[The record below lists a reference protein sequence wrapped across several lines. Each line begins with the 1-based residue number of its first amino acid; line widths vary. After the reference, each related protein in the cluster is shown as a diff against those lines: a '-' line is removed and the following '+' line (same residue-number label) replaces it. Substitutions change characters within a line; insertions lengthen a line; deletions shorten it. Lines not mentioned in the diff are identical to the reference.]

1 MQKKKKREKWKI
13 VVMVISAV
21 ILAALIA
28 VICLWL
34 YLTSGVKQVK
44 LDKDDLGITEYKKSD
59 DAEQTGDHVDTKNSK
74 IRNIVF
80 FGIDSTDEQ
89 ASYGDQ
95 YRSDSIIIVSLGE
108 DNKNIKATSI
118 LRDSKVPIEGHE
130 PQKINAAY
138 KYGFAPLAIKTI
150 NQNFKMNIE
159 DYVTVDFASIEEIVD
174 LLGGVDIEMT
184 EEEASQVP
192 GTHAGLNTLNGAQTV
207 LYSRIRKIDS
217 DYYRA
222 SRQQNVITAI
232 LTKIKD
238 LPLTSL
244 PGTLNK
250 LMNCVETSL
259 SYADILGILMS
270 LDIRNLNVEY
280 NTIPDYDYET
290 DLWGGIDDDHGEW
303 VWVYDLDKAADRL
316 HEIIYGE

>member
-1 MQKKKKREKWKI
+1 MKEYKEYKNYKKRKKWKVVVI
-13 VVMVISAV
+13 VICAV
-21 ILAALIA
+21 LAAAIA
-28 VICLWL
+28 AAAVLWFF
-34 YLTSGVKQVK
+34 LTSDIKQVK
-44 LDKDDLGITEYKKSD
+44 LDKDDLGITE
-59 DAEQTGDHVDTKNSK
+59 HVDTVPEYDSK
-74 IRNIVF
+74 VRNIVF

-95 YRSDSIIIVSLGE
+95 YRSDSIIIVSLGA
-108 DNKNIKATSI
+108 DNKTIKATSI
-118 LRDSKVPIEGHE
+118 LRDSKVPIEGHD

-159 DYVTVDFASIEEIVD
+159 DYVTVDFASIEGIVD
-174 LLGGVDIEMT
+174 LLGGVDIELT
-184 EEEASQVP
+184 EEEASQVE

-232 LTKIKD
+232 LTK
-238 LPLTSL
+238 LQQVPLTSM
-244 PGTLNK
+244 PGTIRE
-250 LMNCVETSL
+250 LMKCVETSL
-259 SYADILGILMS
+259 SYIDILSILLS
-270 LDIRNLNVEY
+270 LDIRHLNIEY
-280 NTIPDYDYET
+280 HTIPDPDYEA

-303 VWVYDLDKAADRL
+303 VWIYDLGKASERL
-316 HEIIYGE
+316 HEIIYGAD

>member
-1 MQKKKKREKWKI
+1 MDRLETT
-13 VVMVISAV
+13 MLMSMSGMTSTNRCTISAV

-28 VICLWL
+28 GICLWL

-44 LDKDDLGITEYKKSD
+44 LDKDDLGITEYKKTD
-59 DAEQTGDHVDTKNSK
+59 DADQTENSGDTENSN

-95 YRSDSIIIVSLGE
+95 YRSDSIIIISLGE

-130 PQKINAAY
+130 SQKINAAY

-174 LLGGVDIEMT
+174 LLGGVDIELT

-192 GTHAGLNTLNGAQTV
+192 GTHCRAKHIERGSDCSVLKNT
-207 LYSRIRKIDS
+207 
-217 DYYRA
+217 
-222 SRQQNVITAI
+222 
-232 LTKIKD
+232 KD
-238 LPLTSL
+238 
-244 PGTLNK
+244 
-250 LMNCVETSL
+250 
-259 SYADILGILMS
+259 
-270 LDIRNLNVEY
+270 
-280 NTIPDYDYET
+280 
-290 DLWGGIDDDHGEW
+290 
-303 VWVYDLDKAADRL
+303 
-316 HEIIYGE
+316 